1 MEYRIV
7 VVSIETELQKISG
20 GEGGLFRK
28 ELELN
33 IAGGCLE
40 EDFSSRLGFEVVNGA
55 HDVRDVYASVVLSF
69 SWVTYSPPTFWQN
82 NWCDFGRV

>member
-20 GEGGLFRK
+20 GEGSLFRK
-28 ELELN
+28 EFELN

-55 HDVRDVYASVVLSF
+55 HDVRDVWRCICGVELFPGDLLTAHVSAE
-69 SWVTYSPPTFWQN
+69 
-82 NWCDFGRV
+82 